1 MKLVCLAVRAALI
14 CDDRRESGESNR
26 ASGFLLSLISRVWH
40 RELCGGFR
48 EATERRLILEDV
60 QPTAFRKVVGLA
72 CCAGGGHA
80 ITTTGLGEVVELALL
95 ADRYE
100 VVAVRDVLEA
110 AAVRCLTVHSCA
122 PLLDARSSG
131 ASLAALSA
139 AARAY
144 ALSNFEDLARTDGFM
159 ALGEE
164 ALGALLEADELQ
176 AASEERVFEALVA
189 WMTLTPLPPF
199 SPPPALP
206 APAARDPPPPDA
218 AGPAPLSADAP
229 PPADVPPPPW
239 SSVPATPLRGERLL
253 AAVRFPLMDGA
264 YLARVARGRL
274 AAESLDGLVLEA
286 CAVKHVPLDE
296 RDALVLRYL
305 HPSAL
310 TPRAPLSPPRAEVR
324 PRGRVSNERRRR
336 FPRAAPRR
344 AGAATPP

>member
-1 MKLVCLAVRAALI
+1 MSLCCESFIAHL
-14 CDDRRESGESNR
+14 RESGESDR

-60 QPTAFRKVVGLA
+60 PPTAFRKVVGLA
-72 CCAGGGHA
+72 CCAGGGTA
-80 ITTTGLGEVVELALL
+80 VATAGLGEVVELALL

-100 VVAVRDVLEA
+100 VVAVRDALEA

-144 ALSNFEDLARTDGFM
+144 ALGNFEDLARTEGFM

-164 ALGALLEADELQ
+164 ALGALLEADDLQ

-189 WMTLTPLPPF
+189 WMTLTPLPP
-199 SPPPALP
+199 SAPPPP
-206 APAARDPPPPDA
+206 RPAAAAEDPPPPDPA
-218 AGPAPLSADAP
+218 AALDPTPPPADAP
-229 PPADVPPPPW
+229 PPSEAPT
-239 SSVPATPLRGERLL
+239 PAAPLRGERLL
-253 AAVRFPLMDGA
+253 GAVRFPLMDGV

-286 CAVKHVPLDE
+286 CAVKHVPPEE
-296 RDALVLRYL
+296 RDALTLRYL

-310 TPRAPLSPPRAEVR
+310 VPRALPSPPHVEIR
-324 PRGRVSNERRRR
+324 PRGRASSERRRR
-336 FPRAAPRR
+336 FPRAGPRR
-344 AGAATPP
+344 PPP